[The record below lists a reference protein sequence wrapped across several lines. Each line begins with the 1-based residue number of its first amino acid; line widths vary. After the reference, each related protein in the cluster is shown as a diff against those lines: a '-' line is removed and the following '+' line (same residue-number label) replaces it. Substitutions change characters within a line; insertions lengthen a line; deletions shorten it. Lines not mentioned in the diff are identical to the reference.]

1 MKDLKWEIKELKLVA
16 NDTARTPKER
26 DDARNKMYEL
36 EMKEVMNRKY
46 ELEQLLLKLGDIEIE
61 LIDEEV
67 LEDGDEF
74 SDMLGDIKEAL
85 YKKIQAIK

>member
-74 SDMLGDIKEAL
+74 SDMLGDIKETL

>member
-1 MKDLKWEIKELKLVA
+1 MIGLIEWEKMA
-16 NDTARTPKER
+16 NDTARSPKER
-26 DDARNKMYEL
+26 DYARIKMYEL
-36 EMKEVMNRKY
+36 KMKESMNRKY
-46 ELEQLLLKLGDIEIE
+46 ELEQLLLKLGDLEIE

-74 SDMLGDIKEAL
+74 SDILGNIKEAL

>member
-1 MKDLKWEIKELKLVA
+1 MRDLRIEELELIS

-26 DDARNKMYEL
+26 DDARNRMYEL
-36 EMKEVMNRKY
+36 KMYDRMNNRKY

-85 YKKIQAIK
+85 YKKIQAVK

>member
-1 MKDLKWEIKELKLVA
+1 MRDLRVKELELVA

-36 EMKEVMNRKY
+36 KMKEVMNKKY
-46 ELEQLLLKLGDIEIE
+46 ELDQLLLKLGDIEIE

>member
-1 MKDLKWEIKELKLVA
+1 MRDLRVKELELVA

-26 DDARNKMYEL
+26 DDARI
-36 EMKEVMNRKY
+36 VMIEILRKTKTMNDRKY
-46 ELEQLLLKLGDIEIE
+46 ELNQLLLKLGDIEIE